1 MRLAKTLSSLALL
14 RLALG
19 AAVTCSN
26 PPFEKNEIL
35 TAAAIDTFSRRQ
47 LRHPEKKAYLEAVQC
62 LTTKD
67 SISGLD
73 GAVNLFDDFQAVHS
87 EQTPSI
93 HWVGHFALWHRY
105 FVASYEKALR
115 EVCGY
120 RGAQPYWDW
129 SQDASTDLESTAI
142 FETEIFH
149 ECHGFGGNGA
159 YVEISDPA
167 DNPFNLPGHTG
178 GGCVQTGPFTP
189 DKFQLHHAGG
199 GCLKRDFIPWIMN
212 SFAQQSLV
220 DHVQSQPDYT
230 SFAYALENIPA
241 FTEPNI
247 HGSGH
252 FGVGGVLGT
261 IGNQY
266 ESPGDPLFYLHHCN
280 LDRILWEWQQQDLDT
295 RLHQVGGPIEPMDYG
310 GANVT
315 LDFTVN
321 IGALAG
327 DATLEQLLDTRGDV
341 LCYTYNTA

>member
-1 MRLAKTLSSLALL
+1 MRLAKPLVSLAFLQ
-14 RLALG
+14 LASG

-26 PPFEKNEIL
+26 PPVRKEWREL
-35 TAAAIDTFSRRQ
+35 SHQ
-47 LRHPEKKAYLEAVQC
+47 EKKEYIDAVQC
-62 LTTKD
+62 LTTVD

-73 GAVNLFDDFQAVHS
+73 GAANRFDDFQAVHS
-87 EQTPSI
+87 DQTPSI

-115 EVCGY
+115 EECGY
-120 RGAQPYWDW
+120 AGAQPYWNW
-129 SQDASTDLESTAI
+129 SLDASTDIESTAI
-142 FETEIFH
+142 FESDIFN

-159 YVEISDPA
+159 YVEITDPA
-167 DNPFNLPGHTG
+167 DNPFNLTGRTG
-178 GGCVQTGPFTP
+178 GGCVATGPFTA

-212 SFAQQSLV
+212 TFAQQSLV
-220 DHVQSQPDYT
+220 NHVQSQPDYT
-230 SFAYALENIPA
+230 SFARALENIPA

-266 ESPGDPLFYLHHCN
+266 ESPGDPLFYLHHGN
-280 LDRILWEWQQQDLDT
+280 LDRILWEWQQQDLET
-295 RLHQVGGPIEPMDYG
+295 RLHQVGGPIEPMDYSG
-310 GANVT
+310 TNVT

-321 IGALAG
+321 IGAIAG
-327 DATLEQLLDTRGDV
+327 DATLEQLLNTRGDA
-341 LCYTYNTA
+341 LCYTYDTA